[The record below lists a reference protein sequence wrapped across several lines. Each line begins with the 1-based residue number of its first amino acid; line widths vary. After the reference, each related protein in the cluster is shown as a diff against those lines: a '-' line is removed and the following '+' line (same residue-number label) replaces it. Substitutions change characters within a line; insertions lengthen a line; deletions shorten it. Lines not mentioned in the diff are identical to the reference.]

1 MLNLQVY
8 DWVFSLEV
16 AEHIPKEYED
26 TYLVRDRNQYLVIKL
41 RSILRAESVI
51 YFLLFP
57 LFVLH
62 NFSVPFV
69 CFTLHA
75 ISCLFSFNT
84 FLISFNTSRSN
95 IICRSFTESKFRIL
109 SVRIFVQIFVH
120 FASLDLRKKDSA
132 HFF

>member
-62 NFSVPFV
+62 NFSVHFV
-69 CFTLHA
+69 CFPEVGGG
-75 ISCLFSFNT
+75 
-84 FLISFNTSRSN
+84 LI
-95 IICRSFTESKFRIL
+95 L
-109 SVRIFVQIFVH
+109 
-120 FASLDLRKKDSA
+120 A
-132 HFF
+132 